1 MHIHLA
7 IVEITHLDI
16 VDINHLDTE
25 DITHHLDIV
34 DIT

>member
-1 MHIHLA
+1 MHIHLD

>member
-1 MHIHLA
+1 MHSHLD